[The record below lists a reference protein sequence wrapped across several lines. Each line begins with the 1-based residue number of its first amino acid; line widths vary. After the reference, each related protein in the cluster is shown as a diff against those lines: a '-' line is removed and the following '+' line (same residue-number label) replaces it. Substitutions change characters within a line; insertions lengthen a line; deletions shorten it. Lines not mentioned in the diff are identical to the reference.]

1 MNIATVSPS
10 APPKCLS
17 VVVGFGFTD
26 NDDDDAAFDH
36 AARIAQRAARSELHI
51 VHVFDAKPSDAESQR
66 LLDGLRVYV
75 NEKASTMESPQ
86 GITAGI
92 HLRWGE
98 VVREIF
104 RLATEVRADFIV
116 LGPSHGLHLK
126 RGLGASTAERLLV
139 VTPCPVLVA
148 RPGSKVARRQVPPRE
163 EPARPDSPLHGH
175 VTVSSGDTTTG
186 QADKSGLRRI
196 AHELEGGAS
205 GAIAGAVIGASA
217 GPPGA
222 VAGAILGGVAGVM
235 AGAVLDS
242 ESARRSAHASELDAE
257 IGVVGGE
264 IGAPNLQHPPERNRQ

>member
-1 MNIATVSPS
+1 MNTAILSPT
-10 APPKCLS
+10 APARRLS
-17 VVVGFGFTD
+17 IVVGFGFTD

-36 AARIAQRAARSELHI
+36 SARIAQRAARSELHV
-51 VHVFDAKPSDAESQR
+51 VHVFDAKPPDVQSQG

-75 NEKASTMESPQ
+75 NEKALTMESPE
-86 GITAGI
+86 GIDVGI

-139 VTPCPVLVA
+139 VAPCPVLVA
-148 RPGSKVARRQVPPRE
+148 RARPKEPQKQEPVRA
-163 EPARPDSPLHGH
+163 EPAHPEAAEASAGH
-175 VTVSSGDTTTG
+175 
-186 QADKSGLRRI
+186 QDKSGLRRL
-196 AHELEGGAS
+196 AHEVEGGAS
-205 GAIAGAVIGASA
+205 GAIAGAVIGAAA

-242 ESARRSAHASELDAE
+242 ESSRRSARASELDAE

-264 IGAPNLQHPPERNRQ
+264 IGAPNLLHPPERNRH